1 MKVKCNTNVNN
12 TRIPLRL
19 RTLHFNI
26 LNCVF
31 LFMPSVIW
39 HCWLGTGKRIQ
50 SVKIERRGAGMVV
63 CLEHGAYGLLMV
75 HPFCQIDIIGA
86 VMTVWRVRGKI
97 VRSVLCSIVC
107 NNSAQCS
114 AYTWTDLLVFCWLDL
129 AFLWLYCVLQFTC
142 VRFSFLG
149 LFCVCYSLFVYV
161 CICCIRYSF
170 FGTMPRDWLGRTS
183 PKWPILYWVG
193 HKLIMLMVPLMPLPS
208 HHLLLH

>member
-1 MKVKCNTNVNN
+1 
-12 TRIPLRL
+12 
-19 RTLHFNI
+19 
-26 LNCVF
+26 
-31 LFMPSVIW
+31 
-39 HCWLGTGKRIQ
+39 
-50 SVKIERRGAGMVV
+50 
-63 CLEHGAYGLLMV
+63 MV

-114 AYTWTDLLVFCWLDL
+114 AHTWTDLLVVCWLDL

-142 VRFSFLG
+142 VRLSFLG

-183 PKWPILYWVG
+183 LKWPILYWVG
-193 HKLIMLMVPLMPLPS
+193 HKSIMLIVRWCHYHPIISCFIKIQNGFTILVLAYQSCPEKEAVKWVFFFYSWYINEWFWWLMHHVIYLDNQQLPLC
-208 HHLLLH
+208 